1 MKFDEIV
8 GKLAT
13 QDVVEINGGAVMLK
27 KKVKEGI
34 GGESGCRNCHVER
47 CVYQTP

>member
-8 GKLAT
+8 SKLAT

-27 KKVKEGI
+27 KRLKKSLEEFLFSI
-34 GGESGCRNCHVER
+34 LLWIEQLTMKNC
-47 CVYQTP
+47 

>member
-27 KKVKEGI
+27 KKVKEAI
-34 GGESGCRNCHVER
+34 GGVLIFNIIVDRAADDE
-47 CVYQTP
+47 